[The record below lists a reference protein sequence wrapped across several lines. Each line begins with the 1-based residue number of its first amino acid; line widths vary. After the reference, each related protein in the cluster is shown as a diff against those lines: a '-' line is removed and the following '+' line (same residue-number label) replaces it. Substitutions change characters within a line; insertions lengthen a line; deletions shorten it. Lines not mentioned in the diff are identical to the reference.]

1 MNNVKR
7 ILVSVDGGPMD
18 VPAMEFAA
26 SSIKKKQAEVFLL
39 YVVEV
44 GRELPLNASMESE
57 LAKGELVLDR
67 LLEVGEKAG
76 GRVNPEMLQARSAGA
91 AIVGEA
97 LNRKVDLLVMG
108 MTLKKAFGEF
118 QVSERVKHVLLNAPC
133 QVWIVRAPLEPEE
146 APAAGKSVPASP

>member
-26 SSIKKKQAEVFLL
+26 AFIKKNKAEVFLL

-57 LAKGELVLDR
+57 LAKGEQVLDK
-67 LLEVGEKAG
+67 LLEVGEKQG

-97 LNRKVDLLVMG
+97 LNRKVDLVVMG
-108 MTLKKAFGEF
+108 MTLKQVYGEY
-118 QVSERVKHVLLNAPC
+118 QVNERVKHVLLNAPC
-133 QVWIVRAPLEPEE
+133 QVWVVRAPLEPDTPGG
-146 APAAGKSVPASP
+146 APAASS